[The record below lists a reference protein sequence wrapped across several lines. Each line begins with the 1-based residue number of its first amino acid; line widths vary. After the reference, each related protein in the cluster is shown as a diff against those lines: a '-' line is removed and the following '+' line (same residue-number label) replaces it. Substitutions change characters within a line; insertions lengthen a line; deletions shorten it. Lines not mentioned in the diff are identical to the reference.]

1 MLVMMSSN
9 VERSVFE
16 RGFQAFAMGLY
27 SVIIMLAGVPFLLVE
42 YIKLNAIYVDVYYLY
57 LLVWVSYGFL
67 ITAYLSLILAGL
79 SVGFGKYDY
88 GMGFFMFAFLF
99 SGIYDIIFGGVQY
112 LINYD
117 LSPIIIFSGYGVIKV
132 AAGGL
137 GVKLAR
143 SIEARSLKEFLILSF
158 LGLLVVIFGG
168 VRYVLLNNL
177 ITNLSDYGA
186 VLLAVLY
193 ALIANSS
200 LDLVLLGYG
209 GFLAPVTMVSLVIG
223 LAIAL
228 KSGGLGNSHSA
239 RVVLGFSSLV
249 MIFGLLVT
257 SIAFLPI
264 TMNFIV
270 FIIML
275 ITMMDETTMGFL
287 TIMLYQFG
295 FLASIIG
302 FFGLLALVFYAFA
315 NYYPAGV
322 PTPARGVPLERTI
335 EEVTVTERA
344 EEEQEEG
351 EELLEELEELEF
363 EEFEL

>member
-1 MLVMMSSN
+1 
-9 VERSVFE
+9 
-16 RGFQAFAMGLY
+16 
-27 SVIIMLAGVPFLLVE
+27 
-42 YIKLNAIYVDVYYLY
+42 
-57 LLVWVSYGFL
+57 
-67 ITAYLSLILAGL
+67 
-79 SVGFGKYDY
+79 
-88 GMGFFMFAFLF
+88 
-99 SGIYDIIFGGVQY
+99 
-112 LINYD
+112 
-117 LSPIIIFSGYGVIKV
+117 
-132 AAGGL
+132 
-137 GVKLAR
+137 
-143 SIEARSLKEFLILSF
+143 
-158 LGLLVVIFGG
+158 
-168 VRYVLLNNL
+168 
-177 ITNLSDYGA
+177 
-186 VLLAVLY
+186 
-193 ALIANSS
+193 
-200 LDLVLLGYG
+200 
-209 GFLAPVTMVSLVIG
+209 MVSLVIG